1 MLIGID
7 ASRANRQ
14 KKTGTE
20 WYSFYLIR
28 ELARLDRHNRYRLY
42 LDQIPTAELKAIVAE
57 APNFEFR
64 VLSWPLTSFWTL
76 GRLSLEMLF
85 RRPDVLFVPAH
96 GIPLIHP
103 RRTINTIHDIA
114 FAREEAVYR
123 PEAPK
128 ARSAKRRNFI
138 KFLVKV
144 FSGGRY
150 QGTSLDYLFWS
161 TIFSLRHS
169 ETIITVSDFTK
180 QEILECFPFADPG
193 KIKVIHNGFASE
205 LYEPN
210 GGTNSEADRCLDS
223 YGITRPYFL
232 YVGRLEKKKNTV
244 ALVEALAFLREE
256 YPEIK
261 EKLVLIGNASYGYDE
276 VKYVIEEFDLER
288 EVIMPG
294 WVKENELPLIFQQAT
309 AFIFPTK
316 PEGFGIPVL
325 QALASG
331 VPTAVSDISVLR
343 EVAGEAVRYFN
354 HLDYTEIAEAMAE
367 LVLNK
372 ELRAE
377 LKERG
382 FRQAKKF
389 CWYRCA
395 TETLALLENKK

>member
-20 WYSFYLIR
+20 WYSFYLIK
-28 ELARLDRHNRYRLY
+28 ELARLDRHNRYYLY
-42 LDQIPTAELKAIVAE
+42 LDKAPSAELKEAIAA
-57 APNFEFR
+57 APNFDFR
-64 VLSWPLTSFWTL
+64 VLAWPLTSFWTL
-76 GRLSLEMLF
+76 GRLSIEMLF

-103 RRTINTIHDIA
+103 RRTVNTIHDIA
-114 FAREEAVYR
+114 FAREEDVYR
-123 PEAPK
+123 PEGPK
-128 ARSAKRRNFI
+128 AKTPARRNFI
-138 KFLVKV
+138 KFLIKF
-144 FSGGRY
+144 FSAGRY
-150 QGTSLDYLFWS
+150 QGTSLEYLNWS
-161 TIFSLRHS
+161 TAFSLRHS

-193 KIKVIHNGFASE
+193 KIKVVHNGFASE
-205 LYEPN
+205 LYQPA
-210 GGTNSEADRCLDS
+210 GASSQEADHCLDR

-261 EKLVLIGNASYGYDE
+261 EKLVLIGNASFGYDE

-288 EVIMPG
+288 DVIMPG
-294 WVKENELPLIFQQAT
+294 WVEENELPLIFQQAT

-316 PEGFGIPVL
+316 HEGFGIPVL

-331 VPTAVSDISVLR
+331 VPTAVSNIPVLR

-354 HLDYTEIAEAMAE
+354 HLDYTDIAEAMAE
-367 LVLNK
+367 VVLNK

-377 LKERG
+377 LRERG

-389 CWYRCA
+389 SWYRCA